1 MVPKNIAQEAEDLAK
16 KAMEED
22 SDSDDDL

>member
-1 MVPKNIAQEAEDLAK
+1 
-16 KAMEED
+16 MEED